1 MASNLV
7 DLRPFQ
13 AGSVATPAATLA
25 GFATAVGRWYRNRRD
40 RRALA
45 VLSDAALRDVGLV
58 RGDVER
64 ERLRPFWEGV
74 DYDALE
80 AVRRGRSPG
89 GCQ

>member
-1 MASNLV
+1 MASNLI
-7 DLRPFQ
+7 DLRVRSDSTAAP
-13 AGSVATPAATLA
+13 VASFSGAAA
-25 GFATAVGRWYRNRRD
+25 AVYRWYRDRRD

-64 ERLRPFWEGV
+64 ERLRPFWEAV

-80 AVRRGRSPG
+80 ASRRAR
-89 GCQ
+89 